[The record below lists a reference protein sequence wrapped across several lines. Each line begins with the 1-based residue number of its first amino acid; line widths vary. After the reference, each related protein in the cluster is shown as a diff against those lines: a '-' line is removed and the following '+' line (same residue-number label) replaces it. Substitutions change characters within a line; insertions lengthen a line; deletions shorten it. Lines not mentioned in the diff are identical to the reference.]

1 MVGVRGA
8 PASKKSHRS
17 SPVRNEVVRGAG
29 KGGGGGFTME
39 QPWECVPE
47 HSIYYCVCK

>member
-29 KGGGGGFTME
+29 QGEGGWVHHGTAMGM
-39 QPWECVPE
+39 WA
-47 HSIYYCVCK
+47 